1 MSWLR
6 HGWKSYEPRWF
17 IQRSCSHVGRGWGG
31 QLCLCS
37 TGHVTWWF
45 ISAVFLQ
52 LFRDGP
58 FRDLL
63 QTLCGKSSKAHKW
76 NAHIKPNNEALCS
89 WAESCSS
96 HWWSPHLPH
105 NFILLAI
112 APSPPPPSHLY
123 CGISVNRSSLFKSC
137 KLLAWEKCGVKW
149 PPESSHTLE
158 LDQVGPLWDFYLI
171 SYSLISTAACDE
183 V

>member
-1 MSWLR
+1 MLLEFFSKLKAYAHVLVERWLKELWAQVV
-6 HGWKSYEPRWF
+6 HSEVLL
-17 IQRSCSHVGRGWGG
+17 SCGAGVRGG

-37 TGHVTWWF
+37 TGHVTWWL

-52 LFRDGP
+52 LLRDGP
-58 FRDLL
+58 FRALL
-63 QTLCGKSSKAHKW
+63 QTPCGKSSKAHKW
-76 NAHIKPNNEALCS
+76 NAYIKPNNEALCS

-123 CGISVNRSSLFKSC
+123 CEFLWTEAHYLSHVNS
-137 KLLAWEKCGVKW
+137 WHWGN
-149 PPESSHTLE
+149 
-158 LDQVGPLWDFYLI
+158 VG
-171 SYSLISTAACDE
+171 
-183 V
+183 